1 MVQGGEL
8 TGRLRPTKRAGANM
22 VTKSETTEH
31 LLCDLCGREMSPPEA
46 VTLYRSDNKISAA
59 KMMASSLMHS
69 DSDAGQPNVDI
80 CPACRQRPV
89 GDVLALMYPKR

>member
-1 MVQGGEL
+1 
-8 TGRLRPTKRAGANM
+8 M
-22 VTKSETTEH
+22 VTKTETTEH

-59 KMMASSLMHS
+59 KMVASSFMRS
-69 DSDAGQPNVDI
+69 DSNVGQSNVDI

-89 GDVLALMYPKR
+89 GDVLALMYPPQQ